1 MKSKIFLF
9 CLYFWLILLAQ
20 VSFLYA
26 QQTQA
31 TVGFK
36 ELGISVSFRT
46 EMRNAENSLL
56 NAQFNTYVFL
66 SKENIIHRVL
76 ADPKS
81 GLYFGY
87 DFVFERETNQTGY
100 KVSIKPLSIDLK
112 NRAKLDR
119 FTSKSLPQYPQT
131 VILKEGET
139 LILGLLENPQTKVRI
154 DDSIKISNLKDSII
168 SNGKGSNASAN
179 EAQDFTPSALE
190 LRLNNA
196 KLLIND
202 KTHSTLGKENYVT
215 GNGEFLYLY
224 IPDKGR
230 FIFSLVPPR
239 NYDFKKTGTLEGN
252 KISFISDETNYQII
266 SAADIFDLRGKW
278 NLWVYH
284 EPQYKPKNFSGD
296 KIFKV
301 GTTSLTD
308 EN

>member
-1 MKSKIFLF
+1 MKSKSFLF
-9 CLYFWLILLAQ
+9 FLYFWLILSAQ

-131 VILKEGET
+131 VTLKEGET

-154 DDSIKISNLKDSII
+154 DDSIKISYLKDSII
-168 SNGKGSNASAN
+168 SSGKSSNASAN
-179 EAQDFTPSALE
+179 EAQDFTPSAIE

-202 KTHSTLGKENYVT
+202 EIHTTLGKENYVT

-266 SAADIFDLRGKW
+266 SAAAIFELRGKW

-284 EPQYKPKNFSGD
+284 DSEYKSVNSSSNEKF
-296 KIFKV
+296 II
-301 GTTSLTD
+301 GTTFLP
-308 EN
+308 NKN